1 MAAVTT
7 EGDSADDAA
16 ITRADD
22 RRVAAEIY
30 PALRR
35 FAASVGRWEVEPED
49 LVQEALRRTL
59 QTRSLSDLDDPLAY
73 LRVVILNLARNDARR
88 RSRERAALP
97 RLAQDPSTRDH
108 YGSDLGLL
116 DDLSPRVKA
125 VLYLTAVE
133 GLTTVDVARL
143 LDLSEVAVR
152 VRLMRGRR
160 QLRNLFEQEARR

>member
-1 MAAVTT
+1 MAVVTT
-7 EGDSADDAA
+7 DGESADDAV
-16 ITRADD
+16 ITSAGD
-22 RRVAAEIY
+22 RRIVAEIY

-35 FAASVGRWEVEPED
+35 FAASVGRWDLEPED

-59 QTRSLSDLDDPLAY
+59 QTRSLSELDDPLAY

-97 RLAQDPSTRDH
+97 RLAQDASTTDS
-108 YGSDLGLL
+108 YGFDLGLL
-116 DDLSPRVKA
+116 DALSPRVKA

-133 GLTTVDVARL
+133 RLDTADVARL

-160 QLRNLFEQEARR
+160 QLRSLFEQEARR